1 MWSGRTQPLGTILL
15 VTPDR
20 FVSSP
25 ARNIRGSAPH
35 SPPRFISTHEPSLR
49 DDVLMSEDSFLAG
62 DDDDLDTESEYVL
75 NLYPLKERAA
85 NQRRHLPRG
94 NGELL
99 RR

>member
-1 MWSGRTQPLGTILL
+1 
-15 VTPDR
+15 
-20 FVSSP
+20 
-25 ARNIRGSAPH
+25 
-35 SPPRFISTHEPSLR
+35 
-49 DDVLMSEDSFLAG
+49 MSEDSFLAG

-99 RR
+99 QR